1 MQRARLLLALAC
13 LLAPVAAEERGEDT
27 LRRDI
32 EFARQ
37 QVFPALVNI
46 AVVSKDYTG
55 GRLER
60 FPSAGSGVIVSP
72 AGHVLTNYHVA
83 ADAVEITCRLP
94 TNEAI
99 PATVIAH
106 DPLTDLSVLKLT
118 LEKRRNSDSPL
129 PFARLGDSDALKTGD
144 YVLAMG
150 NPLTLSSSM
159 TLGIVGNPSRVFT
172 SFTGSDLDEMD
183 LGGGQV
189 TGLFTR
195 WIQHDA
201 LILPGNSGGPLVNL
215 RGEVV
220 GINTAIFSR
229 SGGNM
234 GIGFAIPINMAR
246 TVMRD
251 LIDKGRVVRGF
262 LGVVIQGLDEPLAK
276 SFGYQGT
283 DGALVAEVSP
293 GSPAEKAGIMS
304 EDIITRFN
312 GNRVSGPDR
321 FRIEVA
327 AVQPGTTAEVEVFR
341 GGSLR
346 TLEIQVGEL
355 PGERASAGA
364 APTENADA
372 NLGASLRTL
381 TPDMARQLGIEEYRG
396 GVVVMG
402 VEPASAADRA
412 GLRPRDA
419 IVAVHDQPVGN
430 LDEFRAALRKHDL
443 KLGVRL
449 KVLGGATARYVFLQL
464 RG

>member
-1 MQRARLLLALAC
+1 V
-13 LLAPVAAEERGEDT
+13 VAAGNPFGLSST
-27 LRRDI
+27 I
-32 EFARQ
+32 
-37 QVFPALVNI
+37 
-46 AVVSKDYTG
+46 T
-55 GRLER
+55 
-60 FPSAGSGVIVSP
+60 AGIVS
-72 AGHVLTNYHVA
+72 
-83 ADAVEITCRLP
+83 
-94 TNEAI
+94 
-99 PATVIAH
+99 ATG
-106 DPLTDLSVLKLT
+106 
-118 LEKRRNSDSPL
+118 R
-129 PFARLGDSDALKTGD
+129 
-144 YVLAMG
+144 
-150 NPLTLSSSM
+150 
-159 TLGIVGNPSRVFT
+159 SRVGVADYEDF
-172 SFTGSDLDEMD
+172 
-183 LGGGQV
+183 
-189 TGLFTR
+189 
-195 WIQHDA
+195 IQTDA
-201 LILPGNSGGPLVNL
+201 AINPGNSGGPMVNL

-346 TLEIQVGEL
+346 TLEVQVGEL